1 MNDLTISQSTQFEI
15 IDLSIVTKA
24 NKLSIQGIFQEIN
37 IFDSVLN
44 PCMSGTILI
53 QDATNMVSNF
63 LFDGSESLNI
73 KIGKDKDT
81 ISIDKSFRIYKM
93 SDRKNDNMTSQSYVL
108 HFISD
113 EMVLSKQQKVSQ
125 FFQTKYAQTAVQI
138 LNQYLKVPYTKM
150 YGTFD
155 DSIGTKDILI
165 PNLNP
170 IDAILWLAQRAID
183 KKKVPGFLFF
193 ENKLG
198 YNFAS
203 ISSLFEQQPAF
214 NINFDPKNIDST
226 NNDLLGARS
235 FEVVQD
241 YDLLKNIQ
249 NGVYSGQFVGFDTV
263 SRTIVRRNFSFG
275 DHYDLYKHMNPG
287 PNAGAT
293 VNALGYNIEQTESCV
308 YYHPFSSTMADIPLI
323 RQNDPASLS
332 KLLDTENYIYQRK
345 AIMNNIFGKKVKL
358 VMPGNFAISSGFV
371 VGLTVPTY
379 GIKDRTDDN
388 LDTSLHGNYMLS
400 AVRHIITYNKHETIV
415 EAVTDSSNKTNS
427 GAMIK
432 ASNKQATL
440 T

>member
-1 MNDLTISQSTQFEI
+1 M
-15 IDLSIVTKA
+15 
-24 NKLSIQGIFQEIN
+24 
-37 IFDSVLN
+37 
-44 PCMSGTILI
+44 
-53 QDATNMVSNF
+53 
-63 LFDGSESLNI
+63 
-73 KIGKDKDT
+73 
-81 ISIDKSFRIYKM
+81 
-93 SDRKNDNMTSQSYVL
+93 
-108 HFISD
+108 
-113 EMVLSKQQKVSQ
+113 
-125 FFQTKYAQTAVQI
+125 
-138 LNQYLKVPYTKM
+138 
-150 YGTFD
+150 
-155 DSIGTKDILI
+155 
-165 PNLNP
+165 
-170 IDAILWLAQRAID
+170 
-183 KKKVPGFLFF
+183 
-193 ENKLG
+193 
-198 YNFAS
+198 
-203 ISSLFEQQPAF
+203 FEQQPAF

-379 GIKDRTDDN
+379 GIKDKTDDN